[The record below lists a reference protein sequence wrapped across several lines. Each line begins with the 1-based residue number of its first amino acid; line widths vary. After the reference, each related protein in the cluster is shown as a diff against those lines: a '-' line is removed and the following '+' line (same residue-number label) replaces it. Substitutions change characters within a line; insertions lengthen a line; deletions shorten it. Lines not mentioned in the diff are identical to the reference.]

1 MISINYT
8 KNSWTESHTFAWSE
22 EVVGERERD
31 QAGQGQ
37 DEEGEE
43 LSLVAHK

>member
-1 MISINYT
+1 MFSTMNT
-8 KNSWTESHTFAWSE
+8 MNSLVESHTFAWSE
-22 EVVGERERD
+22 EVVGKRERD

-43 LSLVAHK
+43 LTL